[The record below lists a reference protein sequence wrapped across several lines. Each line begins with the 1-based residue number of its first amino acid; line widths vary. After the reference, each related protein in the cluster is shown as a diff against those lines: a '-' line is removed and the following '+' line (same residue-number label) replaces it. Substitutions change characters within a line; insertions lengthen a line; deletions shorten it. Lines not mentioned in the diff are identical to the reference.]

1 MLAGMSAHMQ
11 QRGSSSQL
19 QLPSVIGFDSGGV
32 TTSMAGTNQVSQQVA
47 ATLPY
52 ATPATLAMLLRSRSS
67 LRRFMYCLEEK
78 L

>member
-1 MLAGMSAHMQ
+1 
-11 QRGSSSQL
+11 
-19 QLPSVIGFDSGGV
+19 
-32 TTSMAGTNQVSQQVA
+32 MAGTNQVSQQVA